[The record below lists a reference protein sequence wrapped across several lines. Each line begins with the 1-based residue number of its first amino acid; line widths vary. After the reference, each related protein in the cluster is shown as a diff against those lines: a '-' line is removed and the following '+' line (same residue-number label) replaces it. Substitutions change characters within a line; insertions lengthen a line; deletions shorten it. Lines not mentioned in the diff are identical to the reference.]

1 MNTYSLTMV
10 MDPSKYHLT
19 PEAVEKEL
27 QEVLAA
33 QQDVQAFAPL
43 YDRYYTPILLFVHN
57 RCESKA
63 AAVDITSQVFFN
75 AVSNLKK
82 FRAQGVPFSS
92 WLYRIA
98 LNEVNKFHRKN
109 KTQRTVSMDT
119 EHVVHVFEE
128 LDPEE
133 SGQAEAEKDATLG
146 KALQQLNEEELQ
158 YIELRFFEQR
168 AFKEI
173 AEICSITETN
183 AKQKVYRTIEKLKQ
197 IIKNV

>member
-19 PEAVEKEL
+19 PTEVEKEL
-27 QEVLAA
+27 QEVQAA
-33 QQDVQAFAPL
+33 QQEVQAFAPL

-57 RCESKA
+57 RCESKS

-119 EHVVHVFEE
+119 EQVVHVFEE
-128 LDPEE
+128 LD
-133 SGQAEAEKDATLG
+133 SAAEVEKDKKLG
-146 KALQQLNEEELQ
+146 KALQLLNEEELQ

-168 AFKEI
+168 SFKEI

-197 IIKNV
+197 IIKNI